1 MRQTMISVDTD
12 CDSEGVQANFDSYC
26 ESQH

>member
-1 MRQTMISVDTD
+1 MGQTMSSVDTD
-12 CDSEGVQANFDSYC
+12 CDSEGLQANFDSYC